1 MKYFEYDEGNYIIAV
16 GKGAGP
22 KEISKTR
29 YNQIMRCLRSKPED
43 TEEYIYMLT
52 VGLEWV
58 AVPVEKE
65 DDPNVSDL

>member
-1 MKYFEYDEGNYIIAV
+1 M
-16 GKGAGP
+16 
-22 KEISKTR
+22 S
-29 YNQIMRCLRSKPED
+29 CLRNKPDD